1 MRRPVTHPAT
11 IWDSIAAHAHAHGRA
26 ALVIDGCTSTYGALA
41 TNVAATATALRS
53 AGVHRAAHPRVGIL
67 LDPGAGFFEAF
78 LGAGVAGAA
87 AMVLQDA
94 WSERDLGHAL
104 ALGRPALVL
113 AAADRAERVARH
125 LPEGVVVPVGSDGV
139 AGSVASMV
147 DRRSP
152 SGPRQRRDE
161 HHVDSTSAFYI
172 GFTSGSTGR
181 PKGFVR
187 SHRSWLRSFD
197 ASTVFGIDGTD
208 HVLAPGPL
216 DHSLFLYAAVHG
228 LSVGATVHLHR
239 RFVAN
244 AVLDSLA
251 RHPIRHVYL
260 VPTMLTALLRAADRR
275 ARPRSPGR
283 FGSAACV
290 REPGSATFP
299 PVRTVICSGA
309 RWPAA
314 THARM
319 RDLFPNA
326 VAIDFYGASETSF
339 ISLRRPDP
347 ADARTSVGRPFPGV
361 EVAVRRNDG
370 SAAATGETGRLWV
383 RSDMLFSGYLDAA
396 EAGAEWDG
404 DGWLTIGD
412 LAHLDDR
419 GRLHLTGRET
429 AMLVCGGVNV
439 FPEEIEAVLLEVPE
453 VAEAAVAGIPDDYWG
468 ERLCAVV
475 RWHDGRALPRR
486 RLREHCRAHLARGKR
501 PQRWLQVDDFPRTA
515 SGKIARGVLTE
526 QLRAGTLAAAVLP

>member
-1 MRRPVTHPAT
+1 VPRPVTRPAT
-11 IWDSIAAHAHAHGRA
+11 IWDSIAAHAQAPERD
-26 ALVIDGCTSTYGALA
+26 ALVIDGCRTTYGALA
-41 TNVAATATALRS
+41 ANVAATATALRS
-53 AGVHRAAHPRVGIL
+53 AGVHHAAHPRVGIL
-67 LDPGAGFFEAF
+67 MDPGAAFFEAF

-94 WSERDLGHAL
+94 WSERDLDHAL

-125 LPEGVVVPVGSDGV
+125 LPERVVVPVGSGGV
-139 AGSVASMV
+139 AGSVASMM

-152 SGPRQRRDE
+152 SGPRPRRNA
-161 HHVDSTSAFYI
+161 HRVDSASAFYI

-197 ASTVFGIDGTD
+197 ASAAFGIDGTD

-244 AVLDSLA
+244 AVLDTLA
-251 RHPIRHVYL
+251 RHPISHVYL
-260 VPTMLTALLRAADRR
+260 VPTMLAALLRAADRGTPPQ
-275 ARPRSPGR
+275 APGR
-283 FGSAACV
+283 RSTARFV
-290 REPGSATFP
+290 EPGPTTAP

-314 THARM
+314 TLARVG
-319 RDLFPNA
+319 DLFPNA
-326 VAIDFYGASETSF
+326 AAIDFYGASETSF

-347 ADARTSVGRPFPGV
+347 ADARTCVGRPFPGV
-361 EVAVRRNDG
+361 EVAVRRSDG

-383 RSDMLFSGYLDAA
+383 RSDMVFSGYLDAA

-468 ERLCAVV
+468 DRLCAIV

-501 PQRWLQVDDFPRTA
+501 PQRWLEVDDFPRTV

-526 QLRAGTLAAAVLP
+526 QLRAGALAAAVLP